1 MEVRRVG
8 MLSIDA
14 TGAWNYTLND
24 TNPEV
29 QALNTGGTLHD
40 LITVATADG
49 TTRVI
54 DVTINGANDA
64 AVITGTATDS
74 VTETSGVL
82 NGTAGDA
89 TARGDL
95 DATAVD
101 HSAALLVQ
109 RAVAQNNNT
118 FSLDGGGAWNYPL
131 VVFFLMIRRPPRS
144 TLFPYTT
151 LFRSADGT
159 TRVIDVTING
169 ANDAAVITGT
179 ASDSVTEKSG
189 VLNGTAGD
197 ATASGDLDATDVDN
211 SAAFVVQSAVAK
223 SYGTFSI
230 DATGEIGRAPWRDRG
245 EI

>member
-40 LITVATADG
+40 LITVTTADG
-49 TTRVI
+49 TTQVI

-74 VTETSGVL
+74 VTEASGVL
-82 NGTAGDA
+82 NGT
-89 TARGDL
+89 
-95 DATAVD
+95 
-101 HSAALLVQ
+101 
-109 RAVAQNNNT
+109 
-118 FSLDGGGAWNYPL
+118 P
-131 VVFFLMIRRPPRS
+131 
-144 TLFPYTT
+144 
-151 LFRSADGT
+151 
-159 TRVIDVTING
+159 
-169 ANDAAVITGT
+169 
-179 ASDSVTEKSG
+179 
-189 VLNGTAGD
+189 GD
-197 ATASGDLDATDVDN
+197 ATASGDLDATDVDS

-230 DATGEIGRAPWRDRG
+230 DAGGAWNYTLDEIGRASCRERA
-245 EI
+245 